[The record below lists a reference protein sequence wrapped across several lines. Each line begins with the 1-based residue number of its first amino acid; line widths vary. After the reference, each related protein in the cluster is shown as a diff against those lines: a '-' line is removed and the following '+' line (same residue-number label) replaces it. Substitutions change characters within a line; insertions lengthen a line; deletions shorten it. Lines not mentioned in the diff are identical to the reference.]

1 MSRSEID
8 NKDSQSCLEI
18 NLQQLEQIISDMMSY
33 DVSNIEST
41 LAKFEKGIRLIG
53 ESQGT
58 LRKAQQEIDTLIN
71 AEPAQLGL
79 STQEKHA
86 NITSLEKNI
95 EDLKHIIATMENERN
110 MESELIEFK
119 RGIHLV
125 WQSQAMLKN
134 AEQRVRILTENNSDI
149 ALEKFSFDEADL

>member
-1 MSRSEID
+1 MSISEID
-8 NKDSQSCLEI
+8 NKGSQSCLEI
-18 NLQQLEQIISDMMSY
+18 NLQQLEKIISDMMTY

-41 LAKFEKGIRLIG
+41 LAKFEKGIRLIR

-71 AEPAQLGL
+71 AGPAQLDL